1 MTLDPWRVHT
11 SVSLSKHVLTVKS
24 RPLSS
29 LRAGPE
35 CSRNFTAPR
44 GVIKTPGFPE
54 KYPNNLDCT
63 FMIFAPKM
71 SEIVVEFDSF
81 EMEPDTTPPPGALC
95 RYDWLEIWDGFPA
108 GEG

>member
-1 MTLDPWRVHT
+1 M
-11 SVSLSKHVLTVKS
+11 
-24 RPLSS
+24 SS
-29 LRAGPE
+29 LPAGPE
-35 CSRNFTAPR
+35 CSTNFTAPR

-54 KYPNNLDCT
+54 KYPNNLECT

-81 EMEPDTTPPPGALC
+81 DMEPDTTPPPGAIC

-108 GEG
+108 GEGRRQV